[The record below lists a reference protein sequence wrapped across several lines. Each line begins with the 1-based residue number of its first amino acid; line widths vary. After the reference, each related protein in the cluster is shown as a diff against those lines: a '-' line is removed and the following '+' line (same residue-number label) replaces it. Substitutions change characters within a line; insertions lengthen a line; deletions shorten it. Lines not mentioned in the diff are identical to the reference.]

1 VIWVVADTGTGG
13 SRTRSPPAGTP
24 PAPAPFQNCSQLPA
38 SPPVT
43 AAKPGTTMAE
53 STQETADVKKESA
66 QGASHVWKRRW
77 QSDVLWIA
85 ALLTAA
91 DRAKVAAHWRDTNP
105 HGKKLAMEARLY
117 DALKED
123 CPPHTEELP
132 SGRSLLQRL
141 QQMVETWRAGEAR
154 KDAMNDSQ
162 WQAALKQQR
171 DDSPLRKG
179 QAGYAVWNSI
189 HEYLLLLGWV
199 DAECDEDDPLCPDE
213 VTVEV
218 VEEYR
223 PLLLGLDEALAAKE
237 TRESNRKNDRDKAA
251 RADNRKEKG
260 GRAAERLATATGN
273 RKETLESMRPE
284 GRSNA
289 PSNGEEAEWEPSQGD
304 EGELPELDQVLE
316 LTATEQRLLRLCSD
330 GESFH
335 TLPLLSAA
343 DTELPEPWC
352 AMDCQHMTELK
363 EMVVE
368 RDLPV
373 LVAHNILQQQAG
385 SGGSSNSGS
394 EEMLQTMERLESLA
408 HFPYNL
414 KVGEGGTVPGKDT
427 SPEELA
433 AFRAKRRDTVMVELR
448 RLKGMRQEQQLQKLK
463 YVGLLISE
471 AASRSLHERIITSTP
486 ERNQK
491 WSDAVQ
497 ACRESGAGS
506 GSGGRKRQRTSRS
519 STTRITKAAELDEQ
533 LHQEMIEVREFMAE
547 ERDRRQEQTEVFK
560 DLKQGMRGMI
570 DSSEQLQTKM
580 MQGFTELS
588 NSQKQTAAI
597 LSRLGDILQATL
609 PPPAP
614 RPS

>member
-1 VIWVVADTGTGG
+1 
-13 SRTRSPPAGTP
+13 
-24 PAPAPFQNCSQLPA
+24 
-38 SPPVT
+38 
-43 AAKPGTTMAE
+43 MAE

-547 ERDRRQEQTEVFK
+547 ERERRQEQTEVFK